1 MPKRITFQFEDDL
14 DYQMQAI
21 HSTIELFKGLSRN
34 VDGIYRPNRT
44 RKFGEGDPVRN
55 SDIVVGTRLLKNL
68 RRVQLANNLF
78 ADNTLEDGNNF
89 TIEMETGTGKTY
101 VYLRTILELYKE
113 YGFKKFMI
121 VVPSIA
127 IRKGVEK
134 SMEQLTDHFKRLY
147 NIDIGKHNFIY
158 DSSNSKQISSKLVE
172 SNDLS
177 ICVLNIQAFNKS
189 TNKIR
194 QEDEYGQNLW
204 EDIKYIKPIV
214 IIDEPQKIE
223 GTKEKIKIISCY

>member
-113 YGFKKFMI
+113 YG
-121 VVPSIA
+121 
-127 IRKGVEK
+127 
-134 SMEQLTDHFKRLY
+134 
-147 NIDIGKHNFIY
+147 
-158 DSSNSKQISSKLVE
+158 
-172 SNDLS
+172 
-177 ICVLNIQAFNKS
+177 
-189 TNKIR
+189 
-194 QEDEYGQNLW
+194 
-204 EDIKYIKPIV
+204 
-214 IIDEPQKIE
+214 
-223 GTKEKIKIISCY
+223 